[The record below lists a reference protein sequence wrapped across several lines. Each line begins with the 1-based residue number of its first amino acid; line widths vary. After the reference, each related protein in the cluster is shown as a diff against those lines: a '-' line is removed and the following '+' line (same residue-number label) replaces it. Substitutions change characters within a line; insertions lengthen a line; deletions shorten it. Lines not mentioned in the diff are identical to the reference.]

1 MIDELLRP
9 LADHLGTDVNTMYK
23 SIFSGTSSTGVG
35 IYITNISNLNWEFQL
50 NLISLFWGSISCII
64 LTLLSLMVSDVY
76 KYCKKR
82 LNKNP
87 SEIDAR
93 R

>member
-1 MIDELLRP
+1 MNEILKPIAEK
-9 LADHLGTDVNTMYK
+9 LGTDLQTMYK

-35 IYITNISNLNWEFQL
+35 IYITNISNFSWEFQL